1 MVVCALAGIVLFGTT
16 FRMTLDTLKI
26 DSPIYQEIIDSKD
39 LIADILPPPDYAI
52 EAYLIVLQA
61 SSTKDANALRSFEDR
76 FKQRH
81 KEFEERIEFW
91 KKRFETGA
99 IRDTMLNEVRPPAV
113 EFFDIAERQF
123 FPAALALDQAKVQDA
138 IGKLNAKYEVHRAA
152 VNRLTALA
160 NGYYEQS
167 TRNAEDIS
175 SNRLIVLWLISAAIM
190 LAVAAFGFFITI
202 AIVRPINGVRLI
214 AGQAAEGDI
223 SHAVS
228 VTTGDEIG
236 EMSASFNAMMGRI
249 RDVIARI
256 GGTTVTLASHSEELS
271 ATSESMNQDVNQLSG
286 QTDQVATAMTE
297 VSQTTLDMARN
308 AAAAAEASSTASSQ
322 AVKGKE
328 IVAEAV

>member
-1 MVVCALAGIVLFGTT
+1 MA
-16 FRMTLDTLKI
+16 R
-26 DSPIYQEIIDSKD
+26 
-39 LIADILPPPDYAI
+39 
-52 EAYLIVLQA
+52 
-61 SSTKDANALRSFEDR
+61 
-76 FKQRH
+76 
-81 KEFEERIEFW
+81 
-91 KKRFETGA
+91 
-99 IRDTMLNEVRPPAV
+99 
-113 EFFDIAERQF
+113 
-123 FPAALALDQAKVQDA
+123 
-138 IGKLNAKYEVHRAA
+138 A

-328 IVAEAV
+328 IVAEAVKGMKRIANDVRNAAMIMEDLGSSSAQIGEIVAVINGIAGQTNLLALNAAIEAARAGEQGRGFAVVADEVRKLAGRTSQATGDISRRIESIQQAATDSI